1 MNYPLIS
8 EDRRL
13 KEISLQSLRPL
24 YFRGHRTC
32 LFAIF
37 RVGKSNLL
45 NQISIVS
52 LKGYRI
58 LKSLAARR
66 MGLPIAFLMV
76 LLVVGMD
83 SNVQAREVKMEE
95 VSVSLYN
102 RPATGYRVLLDRN
115 TNIVRDQILSYIS
128 IQEQSP
134 PFKFEQTL
142 IYENIR
148 YQPIS
153 MARDLSLYFMVHDL
167 EGHFT
172 ELTLVVMYDY
182 KRSISTRDFPALSLK
197 VQAELA
203 RLVRRVT
210 GDILRS
216 DRLVFDD
223 QTLSN
228 LKDSFGSEKDPGPLV
243 ENFQEEEVE
252 NNGILLHDDPFA
264 KEAPP
269 VPSTSESNPSTSTE
283 EGSGN
288 GELKRLKARI
298 LELELREKQLL
309 SDKSLLEG
317 DQVILERR
325 QERLME
331 KLKENRQAWDSV
343 AVLNER
349 VEEMMGHYYLADDF
363 SVSSETALQMQE
375 LEKSARK
382 NGLLLQALKLEN
394 DSLQASNGELKDL
407 LTNTSLKAR
416 DKAKEIRKLERDNK
430 GLQKQNDR
438 LTADL
443 QIARARTGNQSTAT
457 VDSLLASAKTQKTRL
472 DDTEH
477 ELSNTKVQLSDLERK
492 FRAAEDQQSRLESR
506 LEELETVNRSLTKEN
521 SNLLTTLAEGGTIK
535 TPAPNRDSLNL
546 LLQEISQLKTRLNAN
561 ANSEGN
567 SELESA
573 LQLKDQAL
581 RQAKSKLSDTQKD
594 LTEAEKR
601 NSSLQS
607 RFNQTLLA
615 KEKAEADL
623 AALSQGK
630 ELSAREKRQLT
641 NQLTQTQQDLANSQA
656 SETQLLDTI
665 ARQKEFANQ
674 LKLQIRQRN
683 LLVNRLQDSSDSLNS
698 LLRIRNQESALLRNQ
713 VDQLERDVDSL
724 QQITIPGDDQGA
736 FIREQW
742 VKLQD
747 WEGKLKTREA
757 DITDR
762 EKLLLQRE
770 DFLAE
775 QEGGLKA
782 REAKLTDLEAREE
795 RLKILEQS
803 IKAANQTVSATNNPG
818 SFRVRDG
825 KVMEF
830 GETVPVFIADTD
842 LDLQTAQRRM
852 VAYML
857 QRNELLNEQFPDIF
871 FAGATLPELSAD
883 PIDIRIRIDTKGAR
897 GSTIQISFKLQSGNY
912 IGPSA
917 DRNLAEV
924 ARQLV
929 ARMIRFNF

>member
-1 MNYPLIS
+1 MILG
-8 EDRRL
+8 R
-13 KEISLQSLRPL
+13 K
-24 YFRGHRTC
+24 C
-32 LFAIF
+32 LS
-37 RVGKSNLL
+37 VMLL
-45 NQISIVS
+45 CIV
-52 LKGYRI
+52 I
-58 LKSLAARR
+58 LGS
-66 MGLPIAFLMV
+66 MT
-76 LLVVGMD
+76 
-83 SNVQAREVKMEE
+83 SQAWAKEVKMEE

-115 TNIVRDQILSYIS
+115 TKVVRDQILSYIS
-128 IQEQSP
+128 VQEQSP

-153 MARDLSLYFMVHDL
+153 VARDLSLYFMVHDL

-182 KRSISTRDFPALSLK
+182 KRSVSTRDFPALSLK

-210 GDILRS
+210 GDVLRS

-223 QTLSN
+223 QTLAN
-228 LKDSFGSEKDPGPLV
+228 LDASFKPELETSPLV

-252 NNGILLHDDPFA
+252 NNGILLRGDPFA
-264 KEAPP
+264 ATPP
-269 VPSTSESNPSTSTE
+269 RPLTQESTSSSDPLAQNGP
-283 EGSGN
+283 GN
-288 GELKRLKARI
+288 GEVKKLKARI

-309 SDKSLLEG
+309 SDKSRLKG
-317 DQVILERR
+317 DQVILERK
-325 QERLME
+325 QELILE
-331 KLKENRQAWDSV
+331 KLKENQRAWDSV
-343 AVLNER
+343 AVLNVR

-394 DSLQASNGELKDL
+394 DSLQAGSLELQEL
-407 LTNTSLKAR
+407 LTNTSLKSR
-416 DKAKEIRKLERDNK
+416 DKAKEIRQLERANK
-430 GLQKQNDR
+430 SLQKQNGK
-438 LTADL
+438 LAEDL
-443 QIARARTGNQSTAT
+443 RIAKARSGDQGSGA
-457 VDSLLASAKTQKTRL
+457 VDSLLASVNAQKNRL
-472 DDTEH
+472 SDTEH
-477 ELSNTKVQLSDLERK
+477 ELSNAKIKAADLQDQLN
-492 FRAAEDQQSRLESR
+492 AAERQQARLEGR
-506 LEELETVNRSLTKEN
+506 LGELETVNRSLTKEN
-521 SNLLTTLAEGGTIK
+521 NNLLTTLAEGGTVK
-535 TPAPNRDSLNL
+535 SPPPPNRDSLNL
-546 LLQEISQLKTRLNAN
+546 LLQEVAQLKTRLKNNA
-561 ANSEGN
+561 ATTGN
-567 SELESA
+567 SQLESE

-581 RQAKSKLSDTQKD
+581 RQSRSKLSNAQKALKTSED
-594 LTEAEKR
+594 QNT
-601 NSSLQS
+601 SLQRRLS
-607 RFNQTLLA
+607 KA
-615 KEKAEADL
+615 ISEKEKAESQV
-623 AALSQGK
+623 AALNQEE
-630 ELSAREKRQLT
+630 ELNSRKKRQLS
-641 NQLTQTQQDLANSQA
+641 NQLRQIQSDLATAQA
-656 SETQLLDTI
+656 TEIKLLDSI
-665 ARQKEFANQ
+665 AQQREIANQ
-674 LKLQIRQRN
+674 LR
-683 LLVNRLQDSSDSLNS
+683 
-698 LLRIRNQESALLRNQ
+698 LRIRQETLASNKLKDSMDSLELLLAQRDQETARYRQQ
-713 VDQLERDVDSL
+713 VDQLENAVDSL
-724 QQITIPGDDQGA
+724 SKITIPGDDQGA

-747 WEGKLKTREA
+747 WENRLQDRDSEIA
-757 DITDR
+757 DK
-762 EKLLLQRE
+762 EKLFSQRASY
-770 DFLAE
+770 FAE
-775 QEGGLKA
+775 QEAALKT

-795 RLKILEQS
+795 RLKTLEQS

-842 LDLQTAQRRM
+842 LDYQTAQRRV

-871 FAGATLPELSAD
+871 FAGATLPELSPD
-883 PIDIRIRIDTKGAR
+883 PVEIRIRIDSRGSR
-897 GSTIQISFKLQSGNY
+897 GSTIQISFKLQSGNF